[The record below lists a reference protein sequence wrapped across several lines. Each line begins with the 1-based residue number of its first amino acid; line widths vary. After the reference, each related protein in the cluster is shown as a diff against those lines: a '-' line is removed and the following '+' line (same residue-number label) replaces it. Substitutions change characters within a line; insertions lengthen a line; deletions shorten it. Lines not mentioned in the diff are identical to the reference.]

1 MRKGSSAERDGL
13 LGAQEVNW
21 RLNKP
26 QAWCNERL
34 SIGHDFKHKFL
45 TMRGWEERDMQ
56 QLPRDFFSGCVHT
69 HTQPTPHTLLPKACQ
84 NLQWTLVAYI
94 YRKVITHCSFL
105 KLSSTVSECIEKLIG

>member
-1 MRKGSSAERDGL
+1 MRKGSSAESDGL

-34 SIGHDFKHKFL
+34 SVGHDFKHKFL

-56 QLPRDFFSGCVHT
+56 QLPRDIFFQDVYIHIHNPPHIPSCPRLVRICSGHWW
-69 HTQPTPHTLLPKACQ
+69 HIL
-84 NLQWTLVAYI
+84 
-94 YRKVITHCSFL
+94 
-105 KLSSTVSECIEKLIG
+105 IEK